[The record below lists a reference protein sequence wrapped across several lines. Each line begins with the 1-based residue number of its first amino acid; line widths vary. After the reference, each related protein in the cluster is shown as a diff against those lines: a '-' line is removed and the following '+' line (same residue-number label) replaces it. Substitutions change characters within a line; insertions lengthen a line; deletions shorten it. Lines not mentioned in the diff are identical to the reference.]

1 MKTFKL
7 IVIAGGGRVSHKP
20 DTEVKGFIEA
30 EKKAKELLDQYINDY
45 PYDTYVAC
53 VEDESEMNY
62 TNYLCMV
69 QDCDGEKFWN
79 MMEYGY
85 YCPIGLR
92 PLTDVEEEYI
102 DLLRDE
108 KEIHII
114 DLDEEQLKKLHSE
127 ISVGSSYYADY
138 RNSFDIDEK
147 EVCNYADG
155 YESYISNEGLEDTP
169 QEFADYILCMAV

>member
-1 MKTFKL
+1 MKTYKL
-7 IVIAGGGRVSHKP
+7 FVIASGSRVSKSA
-20 DTEVKGFIEA
+20 DATVKGIVEA
-30 EKKAKELLDQYINDY
+30 EKKANELLDQYINDY

-108 KEIHII
+108 KEIHITE
-114 DLDEEQLKKLHSE
+114 LDEEQLKQLRNE
-127 ISVGSSYYADY
+127 IHVGSMFLSDY
-138 RNSFDIDEK
+138 ENSFGIDPMELSSLA
-147 EVCNYADG
+147 E
-155 YESYISNEGLEDTP
+155 EYIDYLLDCHLEDTHE
-169 QEFADYILCMAV
+169 EFANYVHN